1 MAVSTVDMSELKRIS
16 TNTYDDDKACIN
28 RIIRG
33 IGLLNTEVRLLKLD
47 KERLEKE
54 LAATQA
60 LLAQKK

>member
-1 MAVSTVDMSELKRIS
+1 MNELKRIS

-33 IGLLNTEVRLLKLD
+33 IGLLNTEIRQLKID

-54 LAATQA
+54 LAAA
-60 LLAQKK
+60 RHALAQATS